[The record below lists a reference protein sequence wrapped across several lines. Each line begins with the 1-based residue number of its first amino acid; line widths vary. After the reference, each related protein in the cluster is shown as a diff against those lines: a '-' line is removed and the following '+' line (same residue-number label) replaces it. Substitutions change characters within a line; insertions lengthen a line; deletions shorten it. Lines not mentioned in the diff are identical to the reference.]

1 MARSPRSR
9 APADPRRRRPSRG
22 SPSCKCSWRDGRCR
36 RCAARSR
43 ATRRRSGHRGRAGS
57 LCGRIAAAP
66 GRRKSAVQLVHDRH
80 ADMPEMIGIADPG
93 QLQDV
98 RRADRT
104 RREDHLAR
112 RLGPFDGPAA
122 QRELD
127 ARRTLAVEQDAMHQ
141 RVSDGLEVRP
151 LWRRPQIGA
160 RGVLAR
166 RRPPRVCPRAAC
178 PNLHTGAPGTRFVPG
193 LFSK

>member
-1 MARSPRSR
+1 
-9 APADPRRRRPSRG
+9 
-22 SPSCKCSWRDGRCR
+22 
-36 RCAARSR
+36 
-43 ATRRRSGHRGRAGS
+43 
-57 LCGRIAAAP
+57 
-66 GRRKSAVQLVHDRH
+66 
-80 ADMPEMIGIADPG
+80 MPEMIGIADPG

-141 RVSDGLEVRP
+141 RVSDRLEVRP
-151 LWRRPQIGA
+151 LWRRPQIGV
-160 RGVLAR
+160 RGVLAP

-178 PNLHTGAPGTRFVPG
+178 PNLHTGAPGTRFVPS